1 MGILAVSA
9 READRKTNALRQ
21 VGRGRPGGKQPRRQ
35 TDRQAMQARSL
46 DNGGRS
52 RQAGRMKEGG

>member
-1 MGILAVSA
+1 VGILAVSA

-21 VGRGRPGGKQPRRQ
+21 VGRGREAAKEA
-35 TDRQAMQARSL
+35 DRQAMQARSL

-52 RQAGRMKEGG
+52 RQAGR